1 MSVKYLLVVAY
12 MLAGHLISAQNFKG
26 QVLYKENNNPVR
38 EAHIYINNK
47 AVTHSDT
54 NGYFEVSIPD
64 KGANLTISYLGYM
77 GIEKFI
83 TPTKETVAF
92 VLEEAPISIQGVMV
106 TGNSKMDPVFTIE
119 TNDYVKKIVQPRNV
133 ADLFN
138 DINGFSLIKRGN
150 YAIDPSF
157 RASQYEQLN
166 VQFDGGT
173 KAMHACPNRM
183 DPITTHV
190 IPEEIEKIEIVK
202 GPYTVRYGA
211 TFGGIINMVT
221 QVPDVNDYGLHGS
234 VHAGY
239 ESNGGSLVS
248 MARLQQASE
257 KYDITGNVGFRDFGN
272 YEDGDGTEI
281 PSSFRSLDYGVKLGL
296 NFTPNQRLQA
306 QWRQSF
312 GRDVLHAGLPMDT
325 DLDDSSILSLDY
337 KLTGLSGTLKNI
349 DAKLYYSYVDH
360 IMSNTNRPSFMMTD
374 ALSAINATTAGG
386 KIELQLKP
394 NEKFTLFTGLDALHI
409 ARDGIRTRLVKR
421 NAMGPLPTPVE
432 FIDKVWQD
440 SYINDMGLF
449 AEGKYIVTEN
459 TVLTTGLRYDLVTSE
474 IKDPEA
480 DFAALYP
487 DLGKRNEHNLSGTV
501 SLKYAPSYRF
511 IMELAYGRGVR
522 SANMIERVINH
533 FTVGQD
539 AYEYIGNPNLDAE
552 INNQFEI
559 GFAGKIPFSENSSDR
574 FTYNSSFYYSLYE
587 NYIVAVIDADLTR
600 KFMPQAQPTHP
611 KVFRNLDKAYKTGFE
626 IAAGVDFLNAFNFTT
641 ELAYV
646 YAKNKDLNESLPLV
660 PPLTTSFKFGFEKE
674 RFWVNAIYRI
684 TSAQNDISTSFG
696 ETRTP
701 GYEVMDLRLG
711 VVPFKNL
718 TLGVAALNVF
728 DATYHN
734 HLNFSFNNQADFGK
748 VPINDPGRNLTAF
761 VQYKF

>member
-1 MSVKYLLVVAY
+1 MNVKYLLVTAC

-26 QVLYKENNNPVR
+26 QVLYQENNNPVN
-38 EAHIYINNK
+38 EAHIFVNNK
-47 AVTHSDT
+47 VITHSDT
-54 NGYFEVSIPD
+54 NGYFEVSIPE
-64 KGANLTISYLGYM
+64 KGANLKISYLGYLT
-77 GIEKFI
+77 IEKFI
-83 TPTKETVAF
+83 TPQDGSVSFT
-92 VLEEAPISIQGVMV
+92 LEEAPIHIPGVMV
-106 TGNSKMDPVFTIE
+106 SGNSRIDPVFTIE

-190 IPEEIEKIEIVK
+190 IPEEIEKIEIIK

-211 TFGGIINMVT
+211 TFGGIVNMVT
-221 QVPDVNDYGLHGS
+221 QVPDASEYGLHGS

-248 MARLQQASE
+248 MARLQQATE

-281 PSSFRSLDYGVKLGL
+281 PSSFRSLDYGVKVGL

-306 QWRQSF
+306 HWRQSF

-325 DLDDSSILSLDY
+325 DLDDSSILSVDY
-337 KLTGLSGTLKNI
+337 KLTGLSGTVKNI

-360 IMSNTNRPSFMMTD
+360 IMSNTDRPSFMMTD
-374 ALSAINATTAGG
+374 AVSAINATTAGG
-386 KIELQLKP
+386 KIELKLKP

-409 ARDGIRTRLVKR
+409 ARDGNRTRLVKR

-449 AEGKYIVTEN
+449 AEGKYSVSEN
-459 TVLTTGLRYDLVTSE
+459 TVLTTGFRYDLVTSE

-480 DFAALYP
+480 DFGALYP
-487 DLGKRNEHNLSGTV
+487 DLDKRNEHNLSGTV

-533 FTVGQD
+533 FNVGQD

-559 GFAGKIPFSENSSDR
+559 GFSGKLPLSDNSTDR
-574 FTYNSSFYYSLYE
+574 FTYTSSFYYSFYE
-587 NYIVAVIDADLTR
+587 NYIVAVIDESLTR
-600 KFMPQAQPTHP
+600 KFMPTSEPVNP

-626 IAAGVDFLNAFNFTT
+626 VSAGVDFLNDFNFTT

-646 YAKNKDLNESLPLV
+646 YAKNKDLSESLPLV
-660 PPLTTSFKFGFEKE
+660 PPLTTSLKLGFEKE

-684 TSAQNDISTSFG
+684 TSEQNDISTSFG
-696 ETRTP
+696 ETTTP
-701 GYEVMDLRLG
+701 GYEVLDLRLG

-718 TLGVAALNVF
+718 TLGIAALNVF
-728 DATYHN
+728 DETYYN
-734 HLNFSFNNQADFGK
+734 HLNFSFNNQADFGRT
-748 VPINDPGRNLTAF
+748 PINDPGRNLSAF

>member
-1 MSVKYLLVVAY
+1 MNVNYLLVTAC

-26 QVLYKENNNPVR
+26 QVLYEENNNPVQ
-38 EAHIYINNK
+38 EAHIFINNK
-47 AVTHSDT
+47 VITHSDD
-54 NGYFEVSIPD
+54 NGYFELSIPI
-64 KGANLTISYLGYM
+64 KGVNLTISHLGYM
-77 GIEKFI
+77 SIEEFI
-83 TPTKETVAF
+83 TPQDDTAVF
-92 VLEEAPISIQGVMV
+92 VLEEAPINIPGVMV
-106 TGNSKMDPVFTIE
+106 TGNSKTDPVFTIE

-138 DINGFSLIKRGN
+138 DVNGFSLIKRGN

-190 IPEEIEKIEIVK
+190 IPEEIEKIEIIK

-211 TFGGIINMVT
+211 TFGGIVNLVT
-221 QVPDVNDYGLHGS
+221 QIPDASEYGLHGS

-281 PSSFRSLDYGVKLGL
+281 PSSFRSLDYGVKVGL
-296 NFTPNQRLQA
+296 NFTSNQRLQA
-306 QWRQSF
+306 HWRQSF

-337 KLTGLSGTLKNI
+337 KLTGLSGSLKNV

-360 IMSNTNRPSFMMTD
+360 IMSNSNRPSFMMTD
-374 ALSAINATTAGG
+374 AISAINATTAGG
-386 KIELQLKP
+386 KIELKLKP
-394 NEKFTLFTGLDALHI
+394 SEKFTLFTGLDAMLI
-409 ARDGIRTRLVKR
+409 ARDGERTRLVKR
-421 NAMGPLPTPVE
+421 NMAGPLPTPME
-432 FIDKVWQD
+432 FIDKVWQE
-440 SYINDMGLF
+440 SYINDIGVF
-449 AEGKYIVTEN
+449 AEGKYTLSEN
-459 TVLTTGLRYDLVTSE
+459 TILTTGLRYDLVTSE

-480 DFAALYP
+480 DFATLYP
-487 DLGKRNEHNLSGTV
+487 DLDKRNEHNLSGTV
-501 SLKYAPSYRF
+501 SLKYIPSNRF
-511 IMELAYGRGVR
+511 MMEIAYGRGVR

-559 GFAGKIPFSENSSDR
+559 GFSGKLPFSDNSTDR
-574 FTYNSSFYYSLYE
+574 FNYSSSFYYSFYE
-587 NYIVAVIDADLTR
+587 NYIVAVIDESLTR
-600 KFMPQAQPTHP
+600 KFMPTNLPVNP

-626 IAAGVDFLNAFNFTT
+626 VSAGMDFLNHFNFTT

-646 YAKNKDLNESLPLV
+646 YAKNKDLYESLPLV
-660 PPLTTSFKFGFEKE
+660 PPLTTSLKLGFEKE

-684 TSAQNDISTSFG
+684 TGEQNNISTSFG
-696 ETRTP
+696 ETSTP

-728 DATYHN
+728 DETYYN
-734 HLNFSFNNQADFGK
+734 HLNFSFNNQADFGR
-748 VPINDPGRNLTAF
+748 VPINDPGRNLSAF

>member
-1 MSVKYLLVVAY
+1 MNAKHLMVIACTLF
-12 MLAGHLISAQNFKG
+12 GHWISAQNYKG
-26 QVLYKENNNPVR
+26 QVLHHTNNTPVK
-38 EAHIYINNK
+38 EAHILLNNK
-47 AVTHSDT
+47 AIGYSDAE
-54 NGYFEVSIPD
+54 GFFEVSIPE
-64 KGANLTISYLGYM
+64 KGATLTISHLGFQS
-77 GIEKFI
+77 IDKFI
-83 TPTKETVAF
+83 TPRKDVESF
-92 VLEEAPISIQGVMV
+92 YLIEAPISISGVIV
-106 TGNSKMDPVFTIE
+106 SGDSKMDPVFTVE

-138 DINGFSLIKRGN
+138 DVNGFALIKRGN
-150 YAIDPSF
+150 YANDPSF

-190 IPEEIEKIEIVK
+190 IPEEIEKIEIIK
-202 GPYTVRYGA
+202 GPYTVRYGS
-211 TFGGIINMVT
+211 TFGGIVNMVT
-221 QVPDVNDYGLHGS
+221 QVPDASDYGLHGS

-248 MARLQQASE
+248 MARLQQATE
-257 KYDITGNVGFRDFGN
+257 KYDLTGNIGFRDFGN
-272 YEDGDGTEI
+272 YEDGDGTEV
-281 PSSFRSLDYGVKLGL
+281 PSSFRSLDYGLKAGY

-306 QWRQSF
+306 HWRQSF

-337 KLTGLSGTLKNI
+337 KLTGLNGTLKTM

-374 ALSAINATTAGG
+374 AVSKINATTAGG
-386 KIELQLKP
+386 KIEFQLKP
-394 NEKFTLFTGLDALHI
+394 SEEFTLFTGLDAMHI
-409 ARDGIRTRLVKR
+409 ARDGERTRLVKR
-421 NAMGPLPTPVE
+421 NMMGPLETPVE

-440 SYINDMGLF
+440 SYINDLGIF
-449 AEGKYIVTEN
+449 AEGKYMLSAN
-459 TVLTTGLRYDLVTSE
+459 TILTAGLRYDLVTSE

-487 DLGKRNEHNLSGTV
+487 DLDKRNEHNVSGTV
-501 SLKYAPSYRF
+501 SLKYAPSTLF

-552 INNQFEI
+552 VNNQFEI
-559 GFAGKIPFSENSSDR
+559 GFSGKLPFSENSNDR
-574 FTYNSSFYYSLYE
+574 FNYSSSFYYSYYE
-587 NYIVAVIDADLTR
+587 NYIVAVIDETQTR
-600 KFMPQAQPTHP
+600 KFMPTNEPKNP
-611 KVFRNLDKAYKTGFE
+611 KVFRNLDEAYKTGFE
-626 IAAGVDFLNAFNFTT
+626 ISAGIDFLNDFNFTT

-674 RFWVNAIYRI
+674 RFWVNATYRI
-684 TSAQNDISTSFG
+684 TAKQDDISSSFG
-696 ETRTP
+696 ETSTP
-701 GYEVMDLRLG
+701 GYEVLDLRLG

-728 DATYHN
+728 DETYHN
-734 HLNFSFNNQADFGK
+734 HLNFSFNNQADFGRT
-748 VPINDPGRNLTAF
+748 PINDPGRNLSAF